1 MITECAVI
9 GPFVTEQSTMGPYT
23 VLIFES
29 TLPQKRVEKGVIEKG
44 RLQPAL

>member
-1 MITECAVI
+1 MMITECAVI

-29 TLPQKRVEKGVIEKG
+29 TLPQKRAGCS
-44 RLQPAL
+44 RPFRR